1 MGFSSQQYRRE
12 QAQRPWKVNPVWR
25 GIGCIMFLLIP
36 IMSWVGSTMFLQSNK
51 KIILPWELSTVIAIP
66 YTHVTEID
74 KLIVP
79 INQYFA
85 SIHLVFGQLFFTII
99 ITFIGYGVLA
109 FIYSLLY
116 KIAGPPRY
124 GPFDVPPNS
133 VRK

>member
-1 MGFSSQQYRRE
+1 
-12 QAQRPWKVNPVWR
+12 
-25 GIGCIMFLLIP
+25 
-36 IMSWVGSTMFLQSNK
+36 MSWVGSTMFLQSNK
-51 KIILPWELSTVIAIP
+51 KIVLPWELSTVIAIP

-74 KLIVP
+74 KLIIP

-99 ITFIGYGVLA
+99 ITLIGYGVLA
-109 FIYSLLY
+109 FIYALLY

-133 VRK
+133 IRK